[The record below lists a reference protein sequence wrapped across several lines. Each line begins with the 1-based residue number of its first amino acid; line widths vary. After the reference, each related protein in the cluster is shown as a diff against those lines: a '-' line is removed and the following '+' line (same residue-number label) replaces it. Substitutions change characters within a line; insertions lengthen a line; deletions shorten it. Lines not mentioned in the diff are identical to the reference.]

1 MDLLVAVH
9 GHSLG
14 VSAQFSLGCR
24 ADGSATSM
32 SSSCAA
38 LLKCQKLL
46 GTERLVVDLRCRL
59 DQVLEMGAGQEVSEV
74 DEFAVVLVLDVDDSP
89 SVLTATDLL
98 ATNDD

>member
-1 MDLLVAVH
+1 
-9 GHSLG
+9 
-14 VSAQFSLGCR
+14 
-24 ADGSATSM
+24 M